1 MYSTIF
7 DFQLANADL
16 FFRLAAKSIDVYE
29 KGSSMAV
36 DATRS
41 MIDVAQ
47 RDTVGVLAER
57 RQAERAPEDA
67 TWSAARAALP
77 SPEKAQSYAR
87 ELFNV
92 AFDIQSELARW
103 TREQLGAQQ
112 ETIRTLADQVGVVS
126 DSAARTA
133 DQFSGMIRQGAEN
146 VSNIAERG
154 VRDAAA
160 SAEDMSK
167 AAQRTAEQTSGL
179 QKKQ

>member
-1 MYSTIF
+1 MYSMIF

-16 FFRLAAKSIDVYE
+16 FFRLASKSIDVLE
-29 KGSSMAV
+29 KGTAMAV

-41 MIDVAQ
+41 MVTVAQ
-47 RDTVGVLAER
+47 RDTMGALAER
-57 RQAERAPEDA
+57 KHTEEGPEQA

-87 ELFNV
+87 EMFNIASDV
-92 AFDIQSELARW
+92 QAELARW

-112 ETIRTLADQVGVVS
+112 ETMRTLADQVGIVS

-146 VSNIAERG
+146 VSSIAERG
-154 VRDAAA
+154 ARDAAA
-160 SAEDMSK
+160 TSEEMSR
-167 AAQRTAEQTSGL
+167 AAQRTAEQGSS
-179 QKKQ
+179 KK